1 MHNINFGV
9 MVNMPDDPVQIVR
22 FWHAVE
28 MFSPQQLPKIDARN
42 HVADFLPGDPMPWEP
57 GGKLSPAKS
66 GKVWRHEVF
75 GGVYDLSKIR
85 DVLVQKY
92 DQDDPEAPTR
102 GQSALFACTVDSD
115 GYLVEDSAVLSAC
128 AWAIGRIIRD
138 KPILTGF
145 REEALDYAE
154 GLQKLTGVTKILAD
168 SILSAVPDMVSGGVT
183 VAVTTALGAIGGP
196 LAAAGGAMAGS
207 LAGKLAKS
215 AVGTRSEEQTK
226 TEAGEESRPRAR
238 LDQAPLTGSELYRFT
253 AELADRLGVTKELHP
268 RSIRVNSY
276 QISVARADEPTE
288 RPTFLNSYIVDDLKL
303 ISTALD
309 RRDAGT
315 ALSQY
320 LTASPGVTRTDV
332 QKEPLCVRTGC
343 APDHIPSGR
352 WVTDTDR
359 PLAFSQ
365 QFAVNQILRT
375 LSDTSGLFAVNGPPG
390 TGKTTMLRDLIAA
403 VVVNRA
409 IELACLA
416 SPSEAFTTT
425 REQWQPVQYS
435 HTITTPDPKL
445 TGFEI
450 VVASSNNGA
459 VENVSKE
466 IPGPKGIDGQW
477 RDAAAVVNY
486 FRQTAGHGAWAMV
499 AARLGNR
506 ANRTAFVQDFWW
518 NNDSSMQN
526 VLKQPAALR
535 PDWPGAVTSFRRALA
550 RVKTLSAERSV
561 VSHSI
566 ARLPVASRDRAQ
578 ADADLESAITLSG
591 KLEIERQDADRRLR
605 EADDRWQMAS
615 SAIAAH
621 RPGRPGLFA
630 LLSGRGRTARQI
642 WVTGHAELNARS
654 VAADRERDA
663 ASRVAQDVAN
673 RLAAAR
679 HDEGKARGA
688 RDRLTR
694 ELEELRHQVRA
705 ARLRWGD
712 HVPDGPE
719 YAETAEL
726 ERIQRREKSAPW
738 ADAEFTAARTELF
751 LAALALHRT
760 LILAEAPTFRRN
772 LSALMDILGGKGRP
786 SDAATLAA
794 WQTFF
799 LVVPV
804 VSTTFASLDKL
815 FGGLGR
821 ESLGWLFVDEAG
833 QAPPQYAVGALWRAR
848 RAVIVGDPLQLKPV
862 VTLPWGGQRALLREF
877 GVAEQWAPSRTSVQQ
892 VADRL
897 AEHGTALSGPASDVP
912 VWVGTP
918 LRVHRR
924 CDRPMFD
931 ISNQIA
937 YDGLMV
943 FGTPDRPAFRDR
955 NVWCDIRSAAS
966 NGHWVP
972 AEGAELRSVLS
983 QLRDAGV
990 PAAQIRVISPFRI
1003 VAGQAMKVH
1012 ESVFPEV
1019 SGSDR
1024 ENWVGTVH
1032 VMQGKEADV
1041 VVLVLGGNPD
1051 RPGARGFATREPNL
1065 LNVAVTRAK
1074 RRLYVIGNRGTWGND
1089 PYFNVLAARIPTGYP
1104 APDIGRSPQ

>member
-1 MHNINFGV
+1 
-9 MVNMPDDPVQIVR
+9 MPDDRAQIVR

-28 MFSPQQLPKIDARN
+28 MFSPQQLPKVDAKK
-42 HVADFLPGDPMPWEP
+42 HVVDFRPGDPMPWEP
-57 GGKLSPAKS
+57 DGKLPPATS

-85 DVLVQKY
+85 DVLVNKY
-92 DQDDPEAPTR
+92 GQDDPEAPTR
-102 GQSALFACTVDSD
+102 GQSALFACTVDAD
-115 GYLVEDSAVLSAC
+115 GYFVQESAVLSAC
-128 AWAIGRIIRD
+128 AWAIGQIIQG

-145 REEALDYAE
+145 REDALNYAE
-154 GLQKLTGVTKILAD
+154 DLRKLTGVTRILAD
-168 SILSAVPDMVSGGVT
+168 SIRNAVPDAVSGGVT
-183 VAVTTALGAIGGP
+183 AAVTMALGAVGGP

-207 LAGKLAKS
+207 VAGKLAKS
-215 AVGTRSEEQTK
+215 AVGAKGDEQTK
-226 TEAGEESRPRAR
+226 TETDGESRPR
-238 LDQAPLTGSELYRFT
+238 LDQAPLTGSDLHRFK
-253 AELADRLGVTKELHP
+253 AELAGRLGVTNELHP
-268 RSIRVNSY
+268 QNIRVSSY
-276 QISVARADEPTE
+276 EISVSRADEP
-288 RPTFLNSYIVDDLKL
+288 PGQQTFLNSYVADDLAL
-303 ISTALD
+303 ISAALD
-309 RRDAGT
+309 RRNAGN

-320 LTASPGVTRTDV
+320 LATSPGTTRTDV
-332 QKEPLCVRTGC
+332 QKEPLRVRAGC
-343 APDHIPSGR
+343 APDRIPSGR
-352 WVTDTDR
+352 WVTDTNR

-365 QFAVNQILRT
+365 QFAVNQILRK

-390 TGKTTMLRDLIAA
+390 TGKTTMLRDVIAA
-403 VVVNRA
+403 IVVNRA

-416 SPSEAFTTT
+416 SPSEAFTTA
-425 REQWQPVQYS
+425 REKWQPVQHT
-435 HTITTPDPKL
+435 HTIITPNPKL

-486 FRQTAGHGAWAMV
+486 FSQTAGHDAWAMV

-506 ANRTAFVQDFWW
+506 ANRAAFARDFWF
-518 NNDSSMQN
+518 NSDSSMRN
-526 VLKQPAALR
+526 VLRQPAALR
-535 PDWPGAVTSFRRALA
+535 SDWQDAVASFRRALS
-550 RVKTLSAERSV
+550 RVKDLSAERSV
-561 VSHSI
+561 VSHAI
-566 ARLPVASRDRAQ
+566 TRLPVASRDRAQ
-578 ADADLESAITLSG
+578 ADADLESAIALRE
-591 KLEIERQDADRRLR
+591 KFEAEQQDADRRLR
-605 EADDRWQMAS
+605 EADDRWQLAS
-615 SAIAAH
+615 SAVAAH
-621 RPGRPGLFA
+621 RPSRPGLFG
-630 LLSGRGRTARQI
+630 LLSGRGRTTRRI
-642 WVTGHAELNARS
+642 WETEHSELNGRF
-654 VAADRERDA
+654 VAADRERDSV
-663 ASRVAQDVAN
+663 SRAAQDVAN

-679 HDEGKARGA
+679 RDEGNARSI
-688 RDRLTR
+688 RDRLTH
-694 ELEELRHQVRA
+694 ELEELRRQVRA

-719 YAETAEL
+719 YAEIVEP

-751 LAALALHRT
+751 LAALALHKA
-760 LILAEAPTFRRN
+760 LILAEAPTFRQN
-772 LSALMDILGGKGRP
+772 LSALTDILGGKGRP
-786 SDAATLAA
+786 SEAATLAA

-877 GVAEQWAPSRTSVQQ
+877 GVGEQWAPSRTSVQQ

-897 AEHGTALSGPASDVP
+897 AEHGTALPGPASDEP

-955 NVWCDIRSAAS
+955 NVWCDIRSATS
-966 NGHWVP
+966 NGHWIP

-990 PAAQIRVISPFRI
+990 PAAQIRVISPFRM
-1003 VAGQAMKVH
+1003 VVGQAMKVH

-1019 SGSDR
+1019 SGPDR

-1041 VVLVLGGNPD
+1041 VVLVLGGDPD
-1051 RPGARGFATREPNL
+1051 RPGAREFATREPNL

-1074 RRLYVIGNRGTWGND
+1074 RRLYVIGNRDTWGNE
-1089 PYFNVLAARIPTGYP
+1089 PYFDVLAARIPAGYP
-1104 APDIGRSPQ
+1104 ASDVG

>member
-1 MHNINFGV
+1 MHDINSGV
-9 MVNMPDDPVQIVR
+9 MVNMPDDPARIVR

-28 MFSPQQLPKIDARN
+28 MFSPQQLPKTDAKDN
-42 HVADFLPGDPMPWEP
+42 VADFRPSDPMPWEP
-57 GGKLSPAKS
+57 AGKLDPPRS

-85 DVLVQKY
+85 DVLVEKY
-92 DQDDPEAPTR
+92 GQDDPEAPTR
-102 GQSALFACTVDSD
+102 GQSALFACTVDAD
-115 GYLVEDSAVLSAC
+115 GYLLEDSAVLSAC
-128 AWAIGRIIRD
+128 AWAIGRILRD
-138 KPILTGF
+138 QTILTGF
-145 REEALDYAE
+145 REEVLDYAE

-168 SILSAVPDMVSGGVT
+168 SILSAIPDMVSGGVT
-183 VAVTTALGAIGGP
+183 VAVSTALGAIGGP

-215 AVGTRSEEQTK
+215 AVGTTGEEQAK
-226 TEAGEESRPRAR
+226 TEADGESRPRVR
-238 LDQAPLTGSELYRFT
+238 LDQAPLTGSDLYRFT
-253 AELADRLGVTKELHP
+253 AELADRLGVTTELRP
-268 RSIRVNSY
+268 QNVRVNSY
-276 QISVARADEPTE
+276 QISVSRADEPPE
-288 RPTFLNSYIVDDLKL
+288 RQTFLNSYIADDLLL
-303 ISTALD
+303 ISAALD

-320 LTASPGVTRTDV
+320 LTASPGIARIDV
-332 QKEPLCVRTGC
+332 QKEPLCVRAGC
-343 APDHIPSGR
+343 APDRIPPGR
-352 WVTDTDR
+352 WVTGTDR

-390 TGKTTMLRDLIAA
+390 TGKTTMLRDVIAA
-403 VVVNRA
+403 IVVNRA
-409 IELACLA
+409 IELACLT
-416 SPSEAFTTT
+416 SPGEAFTTA
-425 REQWQPVQYS
+425 REQWQPVHYP
-435 HTITTPDPKL
+435 HKITTPNPKL

-477 RDAAAVVNY
+477 RDAAAAVNY
-486 FRQTAGHGAWAMV
+486 FSQTAGHDAWAMV

-506 ANRTAFVQDFWW
+506 TNRAAFARDFWF
-518 NNDSSMQN
+518 NSDSSMQN
-526 VLKQPAALR
+526 VLKQPAADR
-535 PDWPGAVTSFRRALA
+535 PDWPGAVASFRRALSQ
-550 RVKTLSAERSV
+550 VKALSAERSV
-561 VSHSI
+561 VSHCI
-566 ARLPVASRDRAQ
+566 TRLPVTSRDRAK
-578 ADADLESAITLSG
+578 ANADLESAIALRE
-591 KLEIERQDADRRLR
+591 KLETEQQDADRRLR

-615 SAIAAH
+615 SAVAAH
-621 RPGRPGLFA
+621 RPGRPGLLA
-630 LLSGRGRTARQI
+630 LLSGRGRTTRRM
-642 WVTGHAELNARS
+642 WETEHAELSARF
-654 VAADRERDA
+654 VAADRERDSV
-663 ASRVAQDVAN
+663 SRAAQDVAN

-679 HDEGKARGA
+679 RDEEKASST
-688 RDRLTR
+688 RDRLTH
-694 ELEELRHQVRA
+694 ELEELRRQVRA

-719 YAETAEL
+719 YAETVEP
-726 ERIQRREKSAPW
+726 ERIQRREKAAPW

-751 LAALALHRT
+751 LAALALHKA

-833 QAPPQYAVGALWRAR
+833 QASPQYAVGALWRAR
-848 RAVIVGDPLQLKPV
+848 RGVIVGDPLQIKPV

-877 GVAEQWAPSRTSVQQ
+877 GVGEQWAPSRTSVQQ

-897 AEHGTALSGPASDVP
+897 AEHGTALPGPASDEP

-924 CDRPMFD
+924 CDQPMFD

-937 YDGLMV
+937 YNGLMV

-955 NVWCDIRSAAS
+955 NVWCDIRSATS
-966 NGHWVP
+966 NGHWIP

-990 PAAQIRVISPFRI
+990 PATQIRVISPFRM
-1003 VAGQAMKVH
+1003 VADQAMKVH

-1019 SGSDR
+1019 SGPDR

-1051 RPGARGFATREPNL
+1051 RPGAREFATREPNL
-1065 LNVAVTRAK
+1065 LNVAVTRSK
-1074 RRLYVIGNRGTWGND
+1074 RRLYVIGNRDTWGNE
-1089 PYFNVLAARIPTGYP
+1089 PYFNVLAACVPAGYP
-1104 APDIGRSPQ
+1104 ASDIG